1 MELEGENLEG
11 QEENADD
18 SGNQS
23 DKTFTQ
29 EQMDALIDKRLQRE
43 RAKTTKQFG
52 DYQDLKTKAAKFDE
66 LEKAQLT
73 ELEKLQKQLADA
85 EKMRGEAEAKATE
98 RLLKAEVLV
107 QASKLGFVNPQHAW
121 GLVDVSSLSIDDAG
135 KAQGVEEA
143 VKALATEH
151 AYLIAK
157 TTAPNIDAAKG
168 SGQRATNIVLTA
180 DERAIAD
187 QLGMPPQEYAAM
199 KQARSIDDYK
209 KLMKPKDK

>member
-23 DKTFTQ
+23 DKAFTQ

-43 RAKTTKQFG
+43 RAKTTKEFG

-85 EKMRGEAEAKATE
+85 EKMRGQAEAKATE

-107 QASKLGFVNPQHAW
+107 EASKLGFVNPQHAW
-121 GLVDVSSLSIDDAG
+121 GLVDASALSIDKDG
-135 KAQGVEEA
+135 KVQGVEEA

-151 AYLIAK
+151 AYLLAK
-157 TTAPNIDAAKG
+157 TVAPDIDAG
-168 SGQRATNIVLTA
+168 SGSNQRTLHITLSA
-180 DERAIAD
+180 DERAVAD
-187 QLGMPPQEYAAM
+187 ELDMPPQEYAAM

-209 KLMKPKDK
+209 KLMKTKDK